1 MANETVTKERRKEV
15 RKRPLGLVY
24 VELSSANGGML
35 RDLSE
40 SGFAMRAMMPLR
52 TGESTP
58 FSFSLDPETRLSGEC
73 RVSWVEEGG
82 RVAGLEFTAVPRDL
96 PGTVRNWLLENS
108 FAGPPSAIPVN
119 PPVKEVSTL
128 QELRNELRSIA
139 PDARTGGHVEK
150 KADPGQPNAAAKFET
165 TPKASLNAGSAM
177 NVATQPVGK
186 REQVE
191 QIPVEDALPPAQLE
205 PLPAFSDME
214 VIPDLVRVNRGY
226 ARSGI
231 FMAIRMM
238 IVLALIAGAVVY
250 RRPLGDALI
259 WLGQKIAGSNT
270 PEISYAPNT
279 EGPPLP
285 QAPVPAP
292 VETSSS
298 SPSKA
303 PAGDA
308 SKTAGDGTPDNPS
321 PAPAPKKSVEVPPIQ
336 ENTFPQPGKG
346 ASPGAATTAVPVPTT
361 NRTTTYSAPPN
372 PASDQAG
379 QLEYLSAQDIL
390 KNRNSGANLPEA
402 VRLLWIAVEK
412 GNSNAEIS
420 LAELY
425 REGHGVMK
433 SCDQTKILLTAAA
446 KRGNAEGQKRLNQ
459 FLKEGCE

>member
-1 MANETVTKERRKEV
+1 MADETVTKERRKEV

-82 RVAGLEFTAVPRDL
+82 RVAGLEFTSVPREL
-96 PGTVRNWLLENS
+96 TGTVRNWLLENS
-108 FAGPPSAIPVN
+108 FAVPPSAIPVS

-139 PDARTGGHVEK
+139 PDARSGGHVEK
-150 KADPGQPNAAAKFET
+150 KADLGQPDAATKFET
-165 TPKASLNAGSAM
+165 TPKASLNAVSAM
-177 NVATQPVGK
+177 NVATKPLEK
-186 REQVE
+186 REQAE
-191 QIPVEDALPPAQLE
+191 QIPVEDALPSAQLE

-214 VIPDLVRVNRGY
+214 VMPDLVRVNRGY

-231 FMAIRMM
+231 FLAIRMM

-270 PEISYAPNT
+270 PEISYAPNS
-279 EGPPLP
+279 EGSPLP
-285 QAPVPAP
+285 QVTAPVP
-292 VETSSS
+292 VETSPS

-303 PAGDA
+303 PAGG
-308 SKTAGDGTPDNPS
+308 SSTTAGDGTPDPS
-321 PAPAPKKSVEVPPIQ
+321 PAAAPKKSVEVPPIQ
-336 ENTFPQPGKG
+336 ENTFPQQGKG

-361 NRTTTYSAPPN
+361 NRTTTYSALPS

-379 QLEYLSAQDIL
+379 QQEYLAAQDIL
-390 KNRNSGANLPEA
+390 KNRNSGANLPDA

-446 KRGNAEGQKRLNQ
+446 KRGNAEGRKRLDQ